1 MSICAKYRTQ
11 VGRRSKRKFPSP
23 DGPATDRKT
32 KRAKIELTAT
42 QDGGQSVD
50 SKDKKRER
58 KKKKRDPDEIVA
70 PQVEDT
76 PSE

>member
-1 MSICAKYRTQ
+1 MSICAKYCAQ
-11 VGRRSKRKFPSP
+11 VGRRSKRKLPSP

-32 KRAKIELTAT
+32 KSDEIELTAT
-42 QDGGQSVD
+42 QDDGQSVEA
-50 SKDKKRER
+50 KDKKER
-58 KKKKRDPDEIVA
+58 KKKKRDVEEIVA